1 MYADRRLRRSIRQPL
16 NINAVQDEKLA
27 RLTEITGGERGAIAW
42 EIFDRALEQAIHAAE
57 CASRST
63 QVRVPLRNLLAA

>member
-16 NINAVQDEKLA
+16 NINAEQSEKLE
-27 RLTEITGGERGAIAW
+27 RLTNLTGGERGAIAW
-42 EIFDRALEQAIHAAE
+42 ELFDNALEQAIHAAE
-57 CASRST
+57 CAARSA